1 LTPER
6 LGIAFLVVAAAALGA
21 PLAHA
26 DGDPVAD
33 CIAASDRGIDLRKQG
48 KLVEARQVLATCAA
62 AACGADISNV
72 CRKRIATINAA
83 LPSIVFLPKDASG
96 ADILGAT
103 VTIDGAVTAQALDGR
118 PLSLDPGAHT
128 FRFEAAGQPPLE
140 RSFVLI
146 EGAHDRQ
153 ERVDIGPA
161 PAPRLAGSEGG
172 EPAAAPAPAASGSSR
187 STIAFVVGGVGI
199 LGVAAGSVLGLM
211 ASSSWSSSKNDCQ
224 SSAACSDHARA
235 VSEHDTA
242 SAEATVSTIAFVAG
256 GAALATSA
264 VLLLTAPRSPAG
276 AGTGGG
282 RPAEQQRQPLR
293 LEASLAPGGAGI
305 ALAGG
310 FR

>member
-1 LTPER
+1 MTPER
-6 LGIAFLVVAAAALGA
+6 LGIALLVVAAAALGA
-21 PLAHA
+21 PLARA

-62 AACGADISNV
+62 ATCGADISNV

-103 VTIDGAVTAQALDGR
+103 VTVDGAATTQVLDGR
-118 PLSLDPGAHT
+118 PISLDPGAHT
-128 FRFEAAGQPPLE
+128 FRFEAAGQPPLD

-161 PAPRLAGSEGG
+161 PLPRLAGSEGG
-172 EPAAAPAPAASGSSR
+172 EPAASPAPSGSSR
-187 STIAFVVGGVGI
+187 STMAFVVGGVGI

-211 ASSSWSSSKNDCQ
+211 ASSSWSSSKSDCQ
-224 SSAACSDHARA
+224 SAASCSDHSRA
-235 VSEHDTA
+235 VSEHDAA
-242 SAEATVSTIAFVAG
+242 SAEATVSTIAFIAG

-276 AGTGGG
+276 AGTGGA
-282 RPAEQQRQPLR
+282 RLR
-293 LEASLAPGGAGI
+293 LEASLAPGAAGI